1 MKSRAS
7 ATPPLA
13 AAAAYARPP
22 PAVSSAAGR
31 GGAGRRL
38 LAERCL
44 QKRARRGG
52 RTSARPAAALPTS
65 SSSSPSSAPL
75 AAVAMSPLWVLC
87 ALALAAG
94 AAPPPLVGEGAPCPR
109 CDPAACPPEASA
121 CAFGLVAPDPCGC
134 CAQGVCGGA
143 EGDKCFDR
151 RLPLPK
157 DALRFGPCGDML
169 RCELRRDL
177 KPRDEPEAIC
187 VCQEQR
193 PVCGT
198 DNRTYDNE
206 CQLRREAVRA
216 PLAGAPLALK
226 HEGPCASAP
235 WVISG
240 PADQHSSVHSSLA
253 LDCEVKGY
261 PTPNIIWEFK
271 GEDGSFKVLPSDD
284 LYVAVQMRGGPEPFM
299 ATSWVQIVD
308 LRPSDSGTYT
318 CVAGNSEGTARA
330 SATVSAR

>member
-1 MKSRAS
+1 
-7 ATPPLA
+7 
-13 AAAAYARPP
+13 
-22 PAVSSAAGR
+22 
-31 GGAGRRL
+31 
-38 LAERCL
+38 
-44 QKRARRGG
+44 
-52 RTSARPAAALPTS
+52 
-65 SSSSPSSAPL
+65 
-75 AAVAMSPLWVLC
+75 MSPLWVLC

-94 AAPPPLVGEGAPCPR
+94 AAPPPLVGEGEGAPCPR

-121 CAFGLVAPDPCGC
+121 CPFGLVAPDPCGC

-151 RLPLPK
+151 RLPLPE

-177 KPRDEPEAIC
+177 KPRDEPEATC

-198 DNRTYDNE
+198 DNRTYDDE

-216 PLAGAPLALK
+216 RPAGAALAPLALK

-284 LYVAVQMRGGPEPFM
+284 LYVAVQVRGGPEPFM
-299 ATSWVQIVD
+299 ATSWVAD
-308 LRPSDSGTYT
+308 RGPAPLRLGHLHVRGGQQRGHRP
-318 CVAGNSEGTARA
+318 RLR
-330 SATVSAR
+330 TVSAR

>member
-177 KPRDEPEAIC
+177 KPR
-187 VCQEQR
+187 
-193 PVCGT
+193 
-198 DNRTYDNE
+198 
-206 CQLRREAVRA
+206 RR
-216 PLAGAPLALK
+216 G
-226 HEGPCASAP
+226 
-235 WVISG
+235 
-240 PADQHSSVHSSLA
+240 SSLDQRTSTA
-253 LDCEVKGY
+253 LSIAAWLWTGY